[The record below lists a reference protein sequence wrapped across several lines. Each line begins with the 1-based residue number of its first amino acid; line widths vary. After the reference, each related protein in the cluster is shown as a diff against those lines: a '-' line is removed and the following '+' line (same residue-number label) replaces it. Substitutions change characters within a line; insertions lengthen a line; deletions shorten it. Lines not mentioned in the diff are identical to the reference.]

1 MTSFTLWTI
10 FAANSPDESSWIGLK
25 EKQMITASLT
35 AGGSR
40 RVIFVKKIFFPNI
53 LIVKNGKSSLE

>member
-40 RVIFVKKIFFPNI
+40 KSISSRRVNFAKKFFLKI
-53 LIVKNGKSSLE
+53 I